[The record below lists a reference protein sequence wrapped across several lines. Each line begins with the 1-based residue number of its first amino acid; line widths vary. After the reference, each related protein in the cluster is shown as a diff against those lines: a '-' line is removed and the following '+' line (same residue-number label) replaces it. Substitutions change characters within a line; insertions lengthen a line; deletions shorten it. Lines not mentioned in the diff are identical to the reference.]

1 MPIINFNYYKPTTQ
15 QLNDLVIQVRRDIL
29 RMVHKVNSG
38 HPGGSLGCTEF
49 LVCLYNELMDLNEGF
64 EMDGIN
70 EDLFFLSNGHISPV
84 FYSVLARRG
93 YFPVEELN
101 TFRLINSRLQGHPT
115 THEGLPGIRIAS
127 GSLGQ
132 GMSVAIGA
140 ALAKKLN
147 QDTSIVYSLHGDGEL
162 QEGQI
167 WEAAM
172 FASAKNVDNYIA
184 TIDLNGKQI
193 DGSTDDVLNM
203 GDLNAKFK
211 AFGWDVLE
219 IKEGNNVEA
228 ILSGMKEAKNRTG
241 KGKPVCVLLHT
252 EMGNGVDFMMHTHA
266 WHGKAPNDAQLESA
280 LSQNPETLGDY

>member
-1 MPIINFNYYKPTTQ
+1 MPTTQ

-184 TIDLNGKQI
+184 QSDLNGKQI

-252 EMGNGVDFMMHTHA
+252 EMGNGVDFMMLPM
-266 WHGKAPNDAQLESA
+266 HGTERHQMMLN
-280 LSQNPETLGDY
+280 